1 MSASSPRRRAA
12 AGFTLLEVVVAL
24 AIAGFVLGG
33 LFSLMAGS
41 KRLGW
46 RAEDS
51 LARAMRIRAATNY
64 GLLDDGRR
72 ELEPVLAG
80 RGRRVRGLDEL
91 PVPLRKTQPS
101 VWALGA
107 FEVVD
112 EERGERFAGVR
123 WTRLELPR

>member
-1 MSASSPRRRAA
+1 MRRSPRRSGA

-51 LARAMRIRAATNY
+51 LARAMRTRAALNY
-64 GLLDDGRR
+64 GLLDDGR
-72 ELEPVLAG
+72 ELEPAPGG
-80 RGRRVRGLDEL
+80 RGLRARGLDEL

-101 VWALGA
+101 AWALEA
-107 FEVVD
+107 FEVAD

-123 WTRLELPR
+123 WVRLELPR